1 MRMGKRAFGVGMAV
15 ALTTSLVGGAVA
27 AQDDT
32 VLFLS
37 TQLQPEAEQAKM
49 NDKILA
55 GFEGN
60 AKFLP
65 VANTGEFINS
75 VKVDAAVPER
85 ASNDLLGGLHGEF
98 AAMAKEGYLMDLS
111 DLAAELDI
119 SPALLEAGK
128 LGTDQ
133 QLYIPWMQATYIMA
147 AHNSALE
154 YLPEGA
160 DIMAL
165 TWDDVKQW
173 GANLLEGTGER
184 LLGIPT
190 ADKALHHRLFQG
202 YLYPSF
208 TGGVNTTFATPEAV
222 EMWDWLADMWQ
233 YVNPES
239 STRFNNMQDHL
250 IEGSVSVAW
259 DHTARLI
266 EALRSDP
273 DNYTAF
279 PAPAGPA
286 GRGFMPVILGLAIP
300 NTSPNPEG
308 AMDLIRHLV
317 DPATQGVTLAE
328 VAFFPVA
335 AGEVEADVD
344 AAVQMQLD
352 AVSAQANAADS
363 LPALLPVGL
372 GDQGGAYSQVF
383 KDAFKGIIIDG
394 GDPASVL
401 SGLAP
406 ALQETLDLSGAECWA
421 PDPASE
427 GPCQVGNTLE

>member
-1 MRMGKRAFGVGMAV
+1 MIMGKRAFGVGIAV
-15 ALTTSLVGGAVA
+15 ALTASMFGGAVT
-27 AQDDT
+27 AQGDT

-55 GFEGN
+55 GFEGD
-60 AKFLP
+60 ARFLP

-98 AAMAKEGYLMDLS
+98 AAMAKEGFLMDLS

-154 YLPEGA
+154 YLPDGA

-173 GANLLEGTGER
+173 GANLQEGTGER

-208 TGGVNTTFATPEAV
+208 TGGVNTTFATDEAV
-222 EMWDWLADMWQ
+222 AMWDWLADMWQ

-239 STRFNNMQDHL
+239 STRFNNMQDPPH
-250 IEGSVSVAW
+250 
-259 DHTARLI
+259 
-266 EALRSDP
+266 
-273 DNYTAF
+273 
-279 PAPAGPA
+279 
-286 GRGFMPVILGLAIP
+286 RGIRVWWHGITPLA
-300 NTSPNPEG
+300 
-308 AMDLIRHLV
+308 
-317 DPATQGVTLAE
+317 
-328 VAFFPVA
+328 
-335 AGEVEADVD
+335 
-344 AAVQMQLD
+344 
-352 AVSAQANAADS
+352 
-363 LPALLPVGL
+363 
-372 GDQGGAYSQVF
+372 
-383 KDAFKGIIIDG
+383 
-394 GDPASVL
+394 
-401 SGLAP
+401 
-406 ALQETLDLSGAECWA
+406 
-421 PDPASE
+421 
-427 GPCQVGNTLE
+427 